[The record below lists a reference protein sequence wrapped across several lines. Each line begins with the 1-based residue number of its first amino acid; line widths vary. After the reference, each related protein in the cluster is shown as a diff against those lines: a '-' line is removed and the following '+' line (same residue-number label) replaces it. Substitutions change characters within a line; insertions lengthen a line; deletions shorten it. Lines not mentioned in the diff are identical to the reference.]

1 MNKIKLYWTL
11 QVGGWMA
18 YALGQ
23 IVVFQ
28 TTSSRQIIF
37 WLAEACIFLLFTH
50 LFRNFIVRN
59 RWLDYDMNKLIPRVL
74 IAVFILSFVIYGTRL
89 LVALPLNIYDPEVAW
104 SRNTVLGLAAVYG
117 LTIFVWSVLY
127 FIYHYFER
135 YNLSLKHEA
144 AVNEIELNNLKAQLN
159 PHFIFNALNSIRALV
174 DENPKKSKNAITQLS
189 NILRNSLASNKKK
202 LTNFEDELRT
212 VKDYL
217 GLESIRFEERLKTEF
232 DIHPDSYNFLVP
244 PLMFQTLVENGI
256 KHGISK
262 LKEGGAINMKTT
274 IENNKLKVQIRN
286 TGTLDLD
293 GASKKDKEGLGLR
306 NTAQRLSLLYGE
318 EASFKI
324 FNESADIVLTELII
338 PQQT

>member
-1 MNKIKLYWTL
+1 
-11 QVGGWMA
+11 MA
-18 YALGQ
+18 FALVQ
-23 IVVFQ
+23 IIVFQ
-28 TTSSRQIIF
+28 TTSTKQIIF
-37 WLAEACIFLLFTH
+37 WLSEACIFLLFTH
-50 LFRNFIVRN
+50 LFRNFITWK
-59 RWLDYDMNKLIPRVL
+59 RWLDYDMSKLIPRVL

-89 LVALPLNIYDPEVAW
+89 LVALPLNIYNTQVAW
-104 SRNTVLGLAAVYG
+104 TPITVFGLTAVYS
-117 LTIFVWSVLY
+117 LIIFVWSVLY

-135 YNLSLKHEA
+135 YNISLKHEA

-202 LTNFEDELRT
+202 LTNFEDELKT

-232 DIHPDSYNFLVP
+232 DIDPGSYNFLVP

-262 LKEGGAINMKTT
+262 LKKGGAINMKTMV
-274 IENNKLKVQIRN
+274 EDNKLKVQIRN
-286 TGTLDLD
+286 TGILHLN
-293 GASKKDKEGLGLR
+293 GASEKNKEGLGLR

-324 FNESADIVLTELII
+324 FNESEDVVLTELII
-338 PQQT
+338 PQQK